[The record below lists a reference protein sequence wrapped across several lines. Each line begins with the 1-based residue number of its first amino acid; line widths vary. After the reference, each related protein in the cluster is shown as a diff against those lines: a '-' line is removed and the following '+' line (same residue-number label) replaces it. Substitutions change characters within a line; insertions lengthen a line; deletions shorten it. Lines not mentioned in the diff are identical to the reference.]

1 MTTSCSNRRL
11 KDSENLLKILNIM
24 KTKDIKKKLQQRKKK
39 TKLSPD
45 DFLSTGSTLLNLAL
59 TGKPN
64 CGFVRGK
71 YHFIV
76 GDSTSGKTFL
86 SLTCLA
92 EAANNPRYKKHRFI
106 FDDPE
111 GGALMDIEKFF
122 GSKVAKRIR
131 PPEKTKEGEPVYS
144 RTIEEFY
151 YHVDDALK
159 KDRPFIYIL
168 DSMDCLSS
176 TDESDKFD
184 QQKKA
189 HLKGKKVAG
198 SYGDGK
204 AKKNSAGIRKLMAPL
219 AASNSILIIIN
230 QTRDNIGFG
239 SQFEPKSRSGGHA
252 LRFYATWEIWSS
264 VKGQIKKTFRGKD
277 RQLGVKCLIKIK
289 KNRITGRKRNVVI
302 PIYHSFGFD
311 DIGSCVDYL
320 IEEKHWTKKKSGKII
335 AVDFDFAGTREK
347 LIQHIE
353 DEGMEM
359 DLRDLVAEVWDDI
372 EKACAVRRKKRY
384 E

>member
-1 MTTSCSNRRL
+1 
-11 KDSENLLKILNIM
+11 M

-64 CGFVRGK
+64 CGFVKGK

-106 FDDPE
+106 YDDAE
-111 GGALMDIEKFF
+111 GGALMDIERFF

-131 PPEKTKEGEPVYS
+131 PPEKTKDGEAVYS
-144 RTIEEFY
+144 HSIEDFY
-151 YHVDDALK
+151 YHVDDALQ

-168 DSMDCLSS
+168 DSMDSLTS
-176 TDESDKFD
+176 EAEQEKFHK
-184 QQKKA
+184 QKKA
-189 HLKGKKVAG
+189 HRKGKKSAG
-198 SYGDGK
+198 SFGDGK
-204 AKKNSAGIRKLMAPL
+204 AKKNSSGIRSLMGPL
-219 AASNSILIIIN
+219 GESDSILIIIN

-239 SQFEPKSRSGGHA
+239 SQFNPKSRSGGHA

-264 VKGQIKKTFRGKD
+264 VVGQLKRTFKGKD
-277 RQLGVKCLIKIK
+277 RELGITCRVKIK
-289 KNRITGRKRNVVI
+289 KNRITGRKRTVDI
-302 PIYHSFGFD
+302 PIYHSFGID
-311 DIGSCVDYL
+311 DIGSCVNFL

-335 AVDFDFAGTREK
+335 ADDFDFAGPREK
-347 LIQHIE
+347 LIQYIE

-359 DLRDLVAEVWDDI
+359 DLRDLVGEVWNSI
-372 EKACAVRRKKRY
+372 EKACAVKRKKRY